1 MALSKIGTSFICF
14 FCLFLHVK
22 VILGGCL
29 EAKGPTIQ
37 KKQELKPFLAIELN
51 FKANVVLEQQ
61 DKSSIQVDAQ
71 RQIHDYITH
80 RITGG
85 NLKLNLDTAVC
96 RSKPIEI
103 TVNTLRMKT
112 ITLNG
117 SGHIESANTLESN
130 TLAINLNGSGSMN
143 FRLMTEK
150 IQSTIN
156 GSGSIELSGKTGNYQ
171 VNTTGSGTLK
181 AFYLTAQKTDVQSM
195 GSGKINI
202 YVTDKL
208 KADIKGSG
216 IIRYKGGPEVETKIK
231 GTGFVS
237 PTR

>member
-1 MALSKIGTSFICF
+1 MPLPKAGTFLIFF
-14 FCLFLHVK
+14 FCLFLPMK

-29 EAKGPTIQ
+29 EAQGPTIE
-37 KKQELKPFLAIELN
+37 KKQPLKPFLAIELN
-51 FKANVVLEQQ
+51 FKANVVLEQLGE
-61 DKSSIQVDAQ
+61 SSIQVDAQ

-80 RITGG
+80 QIIGG
-85 NLKLNLDTAVC
+85 NLKLNLDTAIC
-96 RSKPIEI
+96 RSKPIRI
-103 TVNTLRMKT
+103 TVNTLRIKT

-117 SGHIESANTLESN
+117 SGHIESANTLETN
-130 TLAINLNGSGSMN
+130 TLAINLNGAGSMN

-150 IQSTIN
+150 IRSTIN
-156 GSGSIELSGKTGNYQ
+156 GSGTIELSGKTGNYQ
-171 VNTTGSGTLK
+171 VNTTGSGTIN

-195 GSGKINI
+195 GNGKINI
-202 YVTDKL
+202 YVTGKL